1 MTIAMQ
7 PIYTQTVGA
16 GGTTGVNFLN
26 IPQTFTDLQ
35 IVVSMRTAFAAN
47 YQYIQVFFNNNGSNY
62 SATSL
67 NGSGTAVF
75 TNRNTQ
81 IEAGAV
87 SATATSN
94 TFSSVSI
101 YIPNYTSANFKSYI
115 ADGVTE
121 NNATAGYQSL
131 TAGLWRDTS
140 AINRID
146 VSGAGQTIV
155 QNSTVTLYGITK
167 G

>member
-1 MTIAMQ
+1 MQ

-16 GGTTGVNFLN
+16 GGTGGVNFLN
-26 IPQTFTDLQ
+26 IPQTFTDLMM
-35 IVVSMRTAFAAN
+35 VVSARTAFAAT
-47 YQYIQVFFNNNGSNY
+47 YQYIPIYFNNNGSNY
-62 SATSL
+62 SATNVL
-67 NGSGTAVF
+67 GTGSAVSSD
-75 TNRNTQ
+75 RNAW
-81 IEAGAV
+81 IDAGAV
-87 SATATSN
+87 SATSTSN

-121 NNATAGYQSL
+121 NNATAGFQSL

-146 VSGAGQTIV
+146 ISGAGQTIV